1 MPLVIKSAEKKIFGG
16 KIMKMKSFSSFL
28 GELVQCSERNSNVKF
43 VTSLLYKHYMILF
56 VLGRYFLK

>member
-1 MPLVIKSAEKKIFGG
+1 MIKSAAKKIFGG
-16 KIMKMKSFSSFL
+16 KIMKMKSFSFFV
-28 GELVQCSERNSNVKF
+28 GELVF